1 MSLNKK
7 LLAGTIVGLLFSTG
21 ASAAT
26 LGTAP
31 VSYAAE
37 MNVPVNL
44 TPVPAGAD
52 IDFALGYNFSSGEF
66 RAARFE
72 CSSAVQI
79 TTINGITLSS
89 GNVTFGAINGLN
101 TNAIFFSMTAV
112 NPLAAPTNADIVT
125 IDVGA
130 LKLVGPGDVLC
141 QFSLYD
147 QPSQAQ
153 AGGTTGQIYST
164 GMKKYITR
172 DPSFVFAATPGT
184 AVADVEAPAGAYTDF
199 LFGGPGIFGALKFV
213 PAAVMPLKAD
223 GTAITMAD
231 IFSADTTVSVDG
243 DFTTA
248 DDVDWNGVLEDDI
261 DDTVAS
267 WDYANAVGLDGNLE
281 FLEGGDPIVA
291 SEYTATLHADTNAGY
306 TVADKTVDAG
316 KIVRN
321 GTELQAPLA
330 QLPTGWISRIALS
343 NDGGSDRNYTISVL
357 SESGVTLTTS
367 AANLTGTIKANS
379 VKVIELP
386 AVITATNA
394 TNGNIRG
401 TVKVNV
407 SAPNNTIQG
416 VYQIVNPDKGSI
428 SNHVMVRPGTN

>member
-7 LLAGTIVGLLFSTG
+7 LLAGAIVGLLFSTG

-72 CSSAVQI
+72 CTSNVQI
-79 TTINGITLSS
+79 TTINSITLNT
-89 GNVTFGAINGLN
+89 GNVTFGAING
-101 TNAIFFSMTAV
+101 TGTQAISFSMTAV
-112 NPLAAPTNADIVT
+112 NPLAAATNADIVT

-130 LKLVGPGDVLC
+130 LKLVGAGDVNC
-141 QFSLYD
+141 AFSLYD
-147 QPSQAQ
+147 QPSQA
-153 AGGTTGQIYST
+153 ANGGNTGLIYTT
-164 GMKKYITR
+164 GMKAYIKR
-172 DPSFVFAATPGT
+172 APSFVFAGTPGVAT
-184 AVADVEAPAGAYTDF
+184 ADVEAANGAYTDF
-199 LFGGPGIFGALKFV
+199 LGTDVFGSLKFV
-213 PAAVMPLKAD
+213 PAAAMPFKAD

-243 DFTTA
+243 DFSAA
-248 DDVDWNGVLEDDI
+248 DDVDWDGSLEDDI
-261 DDTVAS
+261 DDTMVS
-267 WDYANAVGLDGNLE
+267 YDYATAAGLDGDLT
-281 FLEGGDPIVA
+281 FLENGTDAIPA

-306 TVADKTVDAG
+306 TVNNVTVSAG

-321 GTELQAPLA
+321 GTELQAPLV
-330 QLPTGWISRIALS
+330 QLPNGYLSRIALTNTGSIARPYKMSVITETGTTGNFS
-343 NDGGSDRNYTISVL
+343 NS
-357 SESGVTLTTS
+357 
-367 AANLTGTIKANS
+367 TGTIPANGM
-379 VKVIELP
+379 VVVDLP
-386 AVITATNA
+386 NVLTYVGQSRGAVT
-394 TNGNIRG
+394 
-401 TVKVNV
+401 VNV
-407 SAPNNTIQG
+407 SGPTNQIQG
-416 VYQIVNPDKGSI
+416 LYQIVNPAVGSI